1 MEKRLLRP
9 DEAAALLSVS
19 RWTIYRWLEE
29 GKIRGTKL
37 GKGTLRIFRESLD
50 VWINEN
56 ELQNSSHPVQRV
68 QQAVDPTSDEGGK
81 STP

>member
-19 RWTIYRWLEE
+19 RWTIYRWLGE
-29 GKIRGTKL
+29 GKIHGTKL

-50 VWINEN
+50 AWINQN
-56 ELQNSSHPVQRV
+56 ELLILSHPVQRV
-68 QQAVDPTSDEGGK
+68 RQSVEVPSGEGRE
-81 STP
+81 